1 MGIIINIFIRIL
13 LNNHLEMRR
22 FCPPRMP
29 RTCENNWSSCALRHM
44 MCLLKNGAFIWLS
57 RWGLSGGLP
66 VYPMEK
72 NTQQVVVV
80 VGGGGQ
86 HKALEQKE
94 RGCFLKHS

>member
-1 MGIIINIFIRIL
+1 
-13 LNNHLEMRR
+13 
-22 FCPPRMP
+22 
-29 RTCENNWSSCALRHM
+29 M

-94 RGCFLKHS
+94 RGCFLKHVELFLMFSAF